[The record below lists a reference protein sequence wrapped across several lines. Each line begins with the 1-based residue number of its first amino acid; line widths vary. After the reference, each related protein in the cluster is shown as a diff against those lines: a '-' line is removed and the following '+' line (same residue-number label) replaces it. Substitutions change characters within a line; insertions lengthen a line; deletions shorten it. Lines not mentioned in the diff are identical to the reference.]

1 MTGRKR
7 RKYCI
12 YTLDANRMA
21 DMYRAQD
28 GCFDLNAAYIRL
40 AIVLA
45 DDNMYSDSA
54 LFDQV
59 LFALDGIMD
68 REAQSR
74 DITSHLVYLLFEN
87 GIRDEAKAKALFDDG
102 FKIRFEGQEE
112 MRSFCSFDKSAS
124 MSRENTISF
133 IDEAIF
139 DEVDRRIAL
148 DIDFTSIPLT
158 PSKYYAYRGLYM
170 TEGIPVTVP
179 ELRLDEETVLVL
191 PDKKLKLKN
200 VSQIKADLSKLEE
213 TGKIEI
219 GEESTQPKDGKLGV
233 TPYDGEG
240 FVAPAYADLIRSALF
255 YPKDTKPTSFQIRMP
270 FTKGML
276 HEVDFKAFLAREFD
290 LSEEEAGELGIED
303 YFGITRS
310 LKDVEVVLNASM
322 FKCGKWLK
330 NYDPAWDDGDPMKY
344 YFDKVWKYD
353 HCLYVV
359 NTNASIRDTGK
370 INFNYQF
377 LNTLDI
383 DREAFDSLIGKYNDD
398 IQAMRKDAEAAR
410 CELLGSDLL
419 VEGDPEDID
428 RNSLREMSPW
438 EYAVSVNLAFMNDKK
453 TKDELKKL
461 EDSHIANIILGR
473 ITVDGLMRYL
483 SGDLLA
489 MLIDMAKG
497 CGFKGTKAIKRLQ
510 GETLHASKFYIP
522 NIKQHGIEKGN
533 FYGVLRS
540 PHLSRNEQCALRPYT
555 SRIYNRYFKHLDGVI
570 MVSNLST
577 APAALAGADFDGDL
591 VKIVQDE
598 TINGAILRGVFEIAP
613 AKESDDPGY
622 KRYRRKLPIAVINA
636 PAGASDIKV
645 GRHISIEH
653 AKASFS
659 SRVGMISN
667 LAITIGELEY
677 SGAKI
682 PAGTTALCTIAT
694 GHELDAVKTG
704 VRPDL
709 TYLQKIIEEGQ
720 TGLHFIDI
728 LKQYR
733 AFVSENPK
741 RAIYGAIEG
750 DEYRASYK
758 TKTKEGGEES
768 IPVFAV
774 RGDAEANIERL
785 PALFVEALVRKRATR
800 NMGFKGLPAMQF
812 LFENDKDWKAKAR
825 DDERATDLFAIIK
838 EYRKKRSE
846 RFTAAGKMQNQ
857 DAQLGTISGCI
868 HTLLSMEY
876 NMESD
881 RLFHTGAEVQ
891 ELFDKASNEL
901 SLCFEKPD
909 EVGDALASMRN
920 LQWQFVPTYEARQE
934 VLAQILDASKLSEE
948 VRELLCDTYDNGY
961 QLLNFFLQYVQVF
974 KKKEEARQELGE
986 SGNARKRSYADEEYL
1001 EKVLE
1006 LFGGDVERAIECTA
1020 ALDDT
1025 RTFLW
1030 NIFDTEDMAKVIDD
1044 GIIRRQINAE

>member
-28 GCFDLNAAYIRL
+28 GCFDLNAAYIRS
-40 AIVLA
+40 AIVQA

-74 DITSHLVYLLFEN
+74 DVTSHLVYLVFEN
-87 GIRDEAKAKALFDDG
+87 GIRDEAKAKALFDEG

-124 MSRENTISF
+124 MSRESTISF
-133 IDEAIF
+133 IDKAIF
-139 DEVDRRIAL
+139 DEVDRRIAM

-191 PDKKLKLKN
+191 PDKKFKLKN
-200 VSQIKADLSKLEE
+200 VSQIKADLSKLGE

-219 GEESTQPKDGKLGV
+219 GEESTQPKDGKLAV

-240 FVAPAYADLIRSALF
+240 FVTPGYAALIRSALF
-255 YPKDTKPTSFQIRMP
+255 YPKDTNPTSFQIRMP

-290 LSEEEAGELGIED
+290 LSKEEAGNLWIED

-330 NYDPAWDDGDPMKY
+330 NYDPAWDDDGDPLKY
-344 YFDKVWKYD
+344 YFDKMWKYD

-383 DREAFDSLIGKYNDD
+383 DREAFDRLIGKYNDD
-398 IQAMRKDAEAAR
+398 IRAMRQDAEVAR
-410 CELLGSDLL
+410 KALLGSDLL
-419 VEGDPEDID
+419 SEGDPEDID

-461 EDSHIANIILGR
+461 EDSRIANSILGR

-510 GETLHASKFYIP
+510 SETLHASKFYIP
-522 NIKQHGIEKGN
+522 NIKQHGIEKGK

-598 TINGAILRGVFEIAP
+598 TINDAILRGLFEAAP
-613 AKESDDPGY
+613 RKETDDPGY
-622 KRYRRKLPIAVINA
+622 IRYVRKLPIAVINT
-636 PAGASDIKV
+636 PDGASDIKV
-645 GRHISIEH
+645 GRHISMEH

-677 SGAKI
+677 SGADI

-709 TYLQKIIEEGQ
+709 TYLQKIIKEGQ
-720 TGLHFIDI
+720 TGLHFIDT

-733 AFVSENPK
+733 AFVSENPN
-741 RAIYGAIEG
+741 RAIYGNIEG
-750 DEYRASYK
+750 DEYRAFYK
-758 TKTKEGGEES
+758 TKTDGKEES

-774 RGDAEANIERL
+774 KGDADANLERL
-785 PALFVEALVRKRATR
+785 PALFVEALVRKRASR
-800 NMGFKGLPAMQF
+800 RGAFKGIPTLQF
-812 LFENDKDWKAKAR
+812 LFEYDKDWRTKAR
-825 DDERATDLFAIIK
+825 EDKRREELSAIIDDYK
-838 EYRKKRSE
+838 KKRSDG
-846 RFTAAGKMQNQ
+846 FVAAGKMQNQ

-876 NMESD
+876 NIRSD
-881 RLFHTGAEVQ
+881 QLFHTGAEVR
-891 ELFDKASNEL
+891 ELFDKASSEL

-909 EVGDALASMRN
+909 EAGDALARMRN

-934 VLAQILDASKLSEE
+934 VLAQILDAPKLSEE

-961 QLLNFFLQYVQVF
+961 QILNYFLQYVQVL
-974 KKKEEARQELGE
+974 KKKEEARRQLGE
-986 SGNARKRSYADEEYL
+986 SGNARKQSYADEEYL

-1020 ALDDT
+1020 ALDET

-1030 NIFDTEDMAKVIDD
+1030 NIFNTEDMAKVIDD
-1044 GIIRRQINAE
+1044 GIVRRQINAE

>member
-1 MTGRKR
+1 MAGRKR

-21 DMYRAQD
+21 EMYQAQE
-28 GCFDLNAAYIRL
+28 GCFDLNASYIRT
-40 AIVLA
+40 AIVQT

-59 LFALDGIMD
+59 LFALDGILD
-68 REAQSR
+68 READSR
-74 DITSHLVYLLFEN
+74 DVTSHLVYLLFKK
-87 GIRDEAKAKALFDDG
+87 GIRDEAKAKAIFEDG
-102 FKIRFEGQEE
+102 FKIRFEGQDE

-124 MSRENTISF
+124 MSRDCMISF

-148 DIDFTSIPLT
+148 DIDFTTIPLT

-170 TEGIPVTVP
+170 TEGLPVTLP

-191 PDKKLKLKN
+191 PDKKFKLKN

-213 TGKIEI
+213 TGRIEI
-219 GEESTQPKDGKLGV
+219 SEENTKPKDGKLSV

-240 FVAPAYADLIRSALF
+240 FVSPSYAALIRSELF

-270 FTKGML
+270 FVKGML

-290 LSEEEAGELGIED
+290 LSEEEVSELGIED

-310 LKDVEVVLNASM
+310 LRDVEVVLNASM

-330 NYDPAWDDGDPMKY
+330 DYDPAWEMDGDPLKY
-344 YFDKVWKYD
+344 YFNKMWKYD

-359 NTNASIRDTGK
+359 NTNASIRDTGMIK
-370 INFNYQF
+370 FNYQF

-383 DREAFDSLIGKYNDD
+383 GRDAFDSLVTEYSDD
-398 IQAMRKDAEAAR
+398 IRAARTDAEAAR
-410 CELLGSDLL
+410 SALLGYNLL
-419 VEGDPEDID
+419 SEGDPEDID
-428 RNSLREMSPW
+428 SNSLREMSPW

-453 TKDELKKL
+453 TKKELKKL
-461 EDSHIANIILGR
+461 EESRIANIILGR

-489 MLIDMAKG
+489 MLIDIAKG
-497 CGFKGTKAIKRLQ
+497 CGFKGTKAIRRLQ
-510 GETLHASKFYIP
+510 CETLHAGKFYIP
-522 NIKQHGIEKGN
+522 NIKQYGIERGH

-577 APAALAGADFDGDL
+577 VPAALAGADFDGDL
-591 VKIVQDE
+591 VKIVQNE
-598 TINGAILRGVFEIAP
+598 TINEAILRGVFETAP
-613 AKESDDPGY
+613 RKETDDPGY
-622 KRYRRKLPIAVINA
+622 IRYRRKLPIAVINA

-645 GRHISIEH
+645 GRHISMEH
-653 AKASFS
+653 AKASFD

-677 SGAKI
+677 CSAKI
-682 PAGTTALCTIAT
+682 PAGTAALCTIAT
-694 GHELDAVKTG
+694 GLELDAVKTG

-709 TYLQKIIEEGQ
+709 TYLQKVIEKGQ
-720 TGLHFIDI
+720 AGLHFIDT
-728 LKQYR
+728 LKKYK
-733 AFVSENPK
+733 AFVSEHPGS
-741 RAIYGAIEG
+741 AIFGAIE
-750 DEYRASYK
+750 DDVYRAFYI
-758 TKTKEGGEES
+758 TKPNDEKKS
-768 IPVFAV
+768 NPVFAV
-774 RGDAEANIERL
+774 KGDSEVNIERL
-785 PALFVEALVRKRATR
+785 PALFVETLIRKRTTR
-800 NMGFKGLPAMQF
+800 RGAFKGIPTLQF
-812 LFENDKDWKAKAR
+812 LFEYDKDWRAKAR
-825 DDERATDLFAIIK
+825 TDKRSGELSAIIGD
-838 EYRKKRSE
+838 YRKKRSE
-846 RFTAAGKMQNQ
+846 RFIAAGKTQKQ
-857 DAQLGTISGCI
+857 DAQLGTIAGCI

-876 NMESD
+876 NIMSD
-881 RLFHTGAEVQ
+881 RLFYTGAEVK
-891 ELFDKASNEL
+891 ELFDKASSEL
-901 SLCFEKPD
+901 SLCFEKPE
-909 EVGDALASMRN
+909 EVIGALAEMRK
-920 LQWQFVPTYEARQE
+920 LQWQFVPTYESRQE
-934 VLAQILDASKLSEE
+934 VLAQILDVSNLSEE

-961 QLLNFFLQYVQVF
+961 QILNFFLQYVKTLKQ
-974 KKKEEARQELGE
+974 KERVKTGGEAW
-986 SGNARKRSYADEEYL
+986 KRNYTEEKYL
-1001 EKVLE
+1001 EKVLD
-1006 LFGGDVERAIECTA
+1006 LFEGDVERAIECTA
-1020 ALDDT
+1020 ALDDK

>member
-1 MTGRKR
+1 MAGRKR
-7 RKYCI
+7 RKYCV

-28 GCFDLNAAYIRL
+28 GCFDLNAAYIRS
-40 AIVLA
+40 AIVQA

-74 DITSHLVYLLFEN
+74 DVTSHLVYLLFEN

-102 FKIRFEGQEE
+102 FKIRFEGQKE

-124 MSRENTISF
+124 MSRESTISF

-139 DEVDRRIAL
+139 DEVDRRIGL
-148 DIDFTSIPLT
+148 DIDFTTIPLT

-170 TEGIPVTVP
+170 TEGIPVTLP

-219 GEESTQPKDGKLGV
+219 SEENTHPKEGKLSV

-240 FVAPAYADLIRSALF
+240 FVSPDYAALIRSALF

-270 FTKGML
+270 FAKGML
-276 HEVDFKAFLAREFD
+276 HEVDFKVFLAREFD
-290 LSEEEAGELGIED
+290 LSEEEVSELGIED

-310 LKDVEVVLNASM
+310 LRDVEIVLNASM

-330 NYDPAWDDGDPMKY
+330 DYDPAWEMDGDPLKY
-344 YFDKVWKYD
+344 YFNKMWKYD

-359 NTNASIRDTGK
+359 NTNTSIRDTGK
-370 INFNYQF
+370 IKFNYQF

-383 DREAFDSLIGKYNDD
+383 DRDAFDGLVSEYSDD
-398 IQAMRKDAEAAR
+398 IQAARVDAEAAR
-410 CELLGSDLL
+410 RALLGSDLL
-419 VEGDPEDID
+419 SEGDPEDID
-428 RNSLREMSPW
+428 SSCLREMSPW
-438 EYAVSVNLAFMNDKK
+438 EYAVSVNLAFMNDEK
-453 TKDELKKL
+453 TKKELKKL
-461 EDSHIANIILGR
+461 EDSQIANIIRGR

-489 MLIDMAKG
+489 MLIDIAKG
-497 CGFKGTKAIKRLQ
+497 CGFKGTKAIKFLQ
-510 GETLHASKFYIP
+510 GETLHANKFYIP
-522 NIKQHGIEKGN
+522 NIKQYGIEKGH

-577 APAALAGADFDGDL
+577 VPAALAGADYDGDL

-598 TINGAILRGVFEIAP
+598 TINKAILRGVFEAAP
-613 AKESDDPGY
+613 RKGSDEPEY
-622 KRYRRKLPIAVINA
+622 IRYRRKLPIAVINA
-636 PAGASDIKV
+636 PAGATDIKV

-694 GHELDAVKTG
+694 GLELDAVKTG

-720 TGLHFIDI
+720 TGLQFIDT

-733 AFVSENPK
+733 AFVSEHPQK
-741 RAIYGAIEG
+741 AIYGAVED
-750 DEYRASYK
+750 DEYRAFYK
-758 TKTKEGGEES
+758 TKTNGKKENV
-768 IPVFAV
+768 PVFAV
-774 RGDAEANIERL
+774 KGDVEVNIERL
-785 PALFVEALVRKRATR
+785 PALFVEALIRKRSAR
-800 NMGFKGLPAMQF
+800 RGAFKGIPTLQF
-812 LFENDKDWKAKAR
+812 LFEYDKDWRANAR
-825 DDERATDLFAIIK
+825 EDKRKDELSAIIDDYK
-838 EYRKKRSE
+838 KKRSE
-846 RFTAAGKMQNQ
+846 GFVAADKTQKQ
-857 DAQLGTISGCI
+857 DAKLATISGCI
-868 HTLLSMEY
+868 YTLLSMEY
-876 NMESD
+876 NIMSD
-881 RLFHTGAEVQ
+881 RLFHTGAEVK
-891 ELFDKASNEL
+891 ELFDKAASEL
-901 SLCFEKPD
+901 SPCFKNPD
-909 EVGDALASMRN
+909 EVAGALAEMRK
-920 LQWQFVPTYEARQE
+920 LQWQFVQTYEARQE
-934 VLAQILDASKLSEE
+934 VLAQILDVSKLSEE

-961 QLLNFFLQYVQVF
+961 QILNYFLQYVQVL
-974 KKKEEARQELGE
+974 KEKEEAKKELDG
-986 SGNARKRSYADEEYL
+986 SGTAWKRNYTEEKYL

-1006 LFGGDVERAIECTA
+1006 LFEGDVEQAIECTA
-1020 ALDDT
+1020 ALDET
-1025 RTFLW
+1025 RVFLW